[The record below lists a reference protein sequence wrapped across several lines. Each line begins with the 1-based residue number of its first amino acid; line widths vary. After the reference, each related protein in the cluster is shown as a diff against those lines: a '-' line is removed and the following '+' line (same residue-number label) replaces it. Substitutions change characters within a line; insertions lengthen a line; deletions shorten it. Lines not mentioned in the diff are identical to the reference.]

1 MNYEIFLSFCHQFI
15 AYSAAFEN
23 MFVLYISGYGWCSRC
38 IAVSIVTA
46 IFLIIFEYNLYYIT
60 EENVSSENQIHM
72 LMPKPKQFKIKHKIC
87 PMFECGTCGIGN
99 AIFQFASAFGI
110 ALHHNMT
117 LVITENELFNK
128 IFDIND
134 KNIQKHKNRDICDRM
149 PIITENFGCCA
160 YDSKFRNLNSSHDYR
175 LGHYLHSWKYFH
187 GYEEKLRKV
196 LVFKRHLLTYSEN
209 VIKNLLLKH
218 GFRSK
223 SDAIT
228 VGIHVRRGDM
238 VQKFKRG
245 YNVASKNYF
254 TNAVSYMY
262 SKFNKTILFIIASND
277 KEWTSKNII
286 SNKDLKGYK
295 FELLTNNK
303 PEVDFTILS
312 NCDHVITS
320 VGTFGWWMG
329 WLANGLT
336 LYYKWP
342 ARPNTFV
349 GSQYN
354 KNFTDF
360 FYTDWIGIS

>member
-1 MNYEIFLSFCHQFI
+1 MNILK
-15 AYSAAFEN
+15 N
-23 MFVLYISGYGWCSRC
+23 GYGWCSRC
-38 IAVSIVTA
+38 IVVFIVTA
-46 IFLIIFEYNLYYIT
+46 IVLIIFEYNLYYIT
-60 EENVSSENQIHM
+60 QENVSSENQIHM

-117 LVITENELFNK
+117 LVITENEPFNK

-134 KNIQKHKNRDICDRM
+134 KNIQKHRNRDICDRM

-160 YDSKFRNLNSSHDYR
+160 YDSKFRNLNSSRDYR

-238 VQKFKRG
+238 VQKFQRG

-254 TNAVSYMY
+254 TNAVRYMS

-286 SNKDLKGYK
+286 SNKDLKDYK

-303 PEVDFTILS
+303 PEVDFTIIS
-312 NCDHVITS
+312 NSDHVITS

-342 ARPNTFV
+342 TRPNTFV